1 VYVSDLS
8 RAPAVPTHC
17 DLVLCARL
25 GETPLAW
32 VARTVRAAEEQ
43 GCRIRAVVLWATDVP
58 LAGSL
63 ASG

>member
-1 VYVSDLS
+1 
-8 RAPAVPTHC
+8 
-17 DLVLCARL
+17 VLCARL

-58 LAGSL
+58 LAGSR

>member
-1 VYVSDLS
+1 VSDLS
-8 RAPAVPTHC
+8 RAPAVPAHC

-43 GCRIRAVVLWATDVP
+43 GRRIRAVVLWATDVP
-58 LAGSL
+58 LAGSR